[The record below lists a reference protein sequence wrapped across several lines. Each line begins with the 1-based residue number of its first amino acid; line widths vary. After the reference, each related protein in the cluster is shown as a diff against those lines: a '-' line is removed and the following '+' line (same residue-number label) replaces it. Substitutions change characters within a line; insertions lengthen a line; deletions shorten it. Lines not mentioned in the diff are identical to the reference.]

1 MVTSGPL
8 GGGEGRLEFPG
19 SRESQFSMAPGPPAS
34 PGPLLPASPW
44 QQSSCCICGSHCGY
58 SPQLTPLNRT
68 SLPGGLSFLASSEG
82 QHSEGMYRGSWPHL
96 AHISMGCGPIYVHK
110 SLLTE
115 ATRGPWSLLASYS
128 HRVWNSIPKSF
139 ISEAISGP
147 CP

>member
-19 SRESQFSMAPGPPAS
+19 STKSQFSMAPGPPAS
-34 PGPLLPASPW
+34 PGPLLPASPL
-44 QQSSCCICGSHCGY
+44 QQGSCCVCGSHCGY

-68 SLPGGLSFLASSEG
+68 SLPGALSHFWPPLRDSTVKACTGVLAPLGLISPWVVALY
-82 QHSEGMYRGSWPHL
+82 MYIRAFSLRPRG
-96 AHISMGCGPIYVHK
+96 GPGPLG
-110 SLLTE
+110 LL
-115 ATRGPWSLLASYS
+115 S

-139 ISEAISGP
+139 ISEVISGP